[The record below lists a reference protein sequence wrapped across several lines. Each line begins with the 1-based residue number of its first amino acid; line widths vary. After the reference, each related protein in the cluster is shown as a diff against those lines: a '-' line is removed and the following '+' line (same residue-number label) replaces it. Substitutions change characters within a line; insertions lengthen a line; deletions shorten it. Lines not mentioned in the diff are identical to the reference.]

1 MNILIWL
8 RREINIRGMKLM
20 LDFVPNHSAT
30 DCDQADTDP
39 KMYITTPIDKI
50 DESRYNAKYR

>member
-1 MNILIWL
+1 
-8 RREINIRGMKLM
+8 MKLM

-50 DESRYNAKYR
+50 DESRYNAKGFA